1 MSSRVARDD
10 VMDSTRDARDANAPL
25 PALDFAQDALLL
37 DIDGTIIDIAPTPEA
52 VFVPETLKLHLSQM
66 RERLSGALALI
77 SGRTLSAI
85 DELFAPLK
93 FVAAGCHGAELRF
106 DPHGQVMR
114 PAPLLT
120 TAERAQ
126 IAEIAKLDPRIR
138 LEDKHYTMAIH
149 YRLAPELENTL
160 FGAVNGLL
168 QKLPANLEV
177 ICGKDVIEIKLPGFD
192 KGTGLRSIMQ
202 QTPFAGRHPIFVG
215 DDTTDEDALAALPE
229 FNGLGI
235 SVGRLLPGA
244 RACVRSPRDVR
255 HWLARLTERQI

>member
-1 MSSRVARDD
+1 VTGRIARE
-10 VMDSTRDARDANAPL
+10 TTAEGPREARITSAPL
-25 PALDFAQDALLL
+25 PALDFAADALLL

-52 VFVPETLKLHLSQM
+52 VFVPESLRLHLSHL
-66 RERLSGALALI
+66 RELLGGALALI
-77 SGRTLSAI
+77 SGRTLAAI
-85 DELFAPLK
+85 DELFLPLN
-93 FVAAGCHGAELRF
+93 FVAAGCHGAELRLKP
-106 DPHGQVMR
+106 DGSVSR

-160 FGAVNGLL
+160 FGAVNGMLE
-168 QKLPANLEV
+168 KLPANLEV

-192 KGTGLRSIMQ
+192 KGTGLKAIMREP
-202 QTPFAGRHPIFVG
+202 PFAGRRPIFLG
-215 DDTTDEDALAALPE
+215 DDTTDEDAFAALPD
-229 FNGLGI
+229 FGGLGI

-244 RACVRSPRDVR
+244 RGCVLSPRDVR
-255 HWLARLTERQI
+255 HWLARTTERQR